1 MNLGITLSTPP
12 SRTVSITDVYSAYI
26 DMQAAT
32 DEMNDDLHQISA
44 LSETMSNIRDI
55 ARTIKAHHSSEALA
69 AIQNLFEDKNVT
81 SFETLKEKARAVWN
95 KIMSLFNAIGEKM
108 RAAYTKYRSKY
119 LQLLKERGNKAI
131 VEMKSFNEQD
141 YDFTIQYRGI
151 NLTDQGC
158 NEITDKA
165 LKIILPDAN
174 VVTPFS
180 EAKPKLANLLNVG
193 QWTVTGKDKVIGVV
207 EKAVRLAGKAD
218 RLYTETWSDYYKAR
232 EKMRKAYSDDDV
244 EKAKKYLDD
253 ETECLKGYLFVTKHF
268 FWTATAILSHSIKH
282 EK

>member
-1 MNLGITLSTPP
+1 MNLGIALSTPGHAA
-12 SRTVSITDVYSAYI
+12 SITDVYAAYM
-26 DMQAAT
+26 DMQAMT
-32 DEMNDDLHQISA
+32 DEMNDDLRQITA

-69 AIQNLFEDKNVT
+69 AIQNLFEDKGVT

-108 RAAYTKYRSKY
+108 RSVYAKYRSKF
-119 LQLLKERGNKAI
+119 LQLLKERGNKKIA
-131 VEMKSFNEQD
+131 ETKSFSEQD
-141 YDFTIQYRGI
+141 YEFSVRYRGI
-151 NLTDQGC
+151 NLADRNV
-158 NEITDKA
+158 NELTDKV
-165 LKIILPDAN
+165 LKIILPGGD

-180 EAKPKLANLLNVG
+180 EAKPKLEELLNVG
-193 QWTVTGKDKVIGVV
+193 HWTVTGKDKVISLD
-207 EKAVRLAGKAD
+207 EKAIRLAQKAD

-253 ETECLKGYLFVTKHF
+253 ETECLKGYMFVTKQF
-268 FWTATAILSHSIKH
+268 FWTATSILLPPIRHK
-282 EK
+282 E